1 MFKKI
6 LVPTD
11 GSKLSKQAVKA
22 AVELA
27 AEVGAKV
34 VALNVQPPF
43 QPPVVAEVPIAYV
56 YTPKE
61 YEAAAG
67 KAAQKVL
74 AEAQKAAEA
83 AGVSLEAVYEFD
95 PSPYEAIIRIAK
107 NRKCDLI
114 LMSSHGRRGLSG
126 LLLGS
131 ETTKVLTHCKIP
143 VLVHR

>member
-11 GSKLSKQAVKA
+11 GSKLSRQAVKA

-27 AEVGAKV
+27 RDTGASLV
-34 VALNVQPPF
+34 VVNVQPPF
-43 QPPVVAEVPIAYV
+43 QPPVVAEVPVAYV

-61 YEAAAG
+61 YEESAG
-67 KAAQKVL
+67 KSARKILDDAAKL
-74 AEAQKAAEA
+74 ATA
-83 AGVSLEAVYEFD
+83 AGVQAQTAFVFD
-95 PSPYEAIIRIAK
+95 PSPYEAIIAAARK
-107 NRKCDLI
+107 HKCDLI
-114 LMSSHGRRGLSG
+114 MMASHGRRGLSG

-131 ETTKVLTHCKIP
+131 ETQKVLTHCKIP